1 MRPRSADTSDPACV
15 NRKMLSMKS
24 SVSAPSTSRKYSAT
38 VKPASAGW
46 LGHLSVNQRS
56 FRFRG
61 IARFNHAGLGHFQ
74 PQVVTFTGA
83 LSDASENRKTSMLL
97 GNVVDQ
103 FHDDDGLA
111 DSRATE

>member
-1 MRPRSADTSDPACV
+1 
-15 NRKMLSMKS
+15 MLSMKS

-38 VKPASAGW
+38 VKPGERHPQASAGR